1 MPAPRNNRNAKKSAD
16 RVADAFLHVRVRE
29 AEKVVWEAAA
39 HPEPLSSWIRRNLNR
54 AARGPEANKRLQQT
68 SLRSVAEP

>member
-1 MPAPRNNRNAKKSAD
+1 MPAPRKNRNAKKNPD

-29 AEKVVWEAAA
+29 AEKVVWAAAA

-54 AARGPEANKRLQQT
+54 AARGTEASKRLQRT
-68 SLRSVAEP
+68 PMRSVTEA